1 MANRQNVIEHILRGA
16 RGAYS
21 GAKSAMMESE
31 RGVRDDLLERIQA
44 NREAGVAGLAQEYR
58 GRSAEEQK
66 LQRAEYRKR
75 PDARTGLKA
84 SQYPRAMAEADYSP
98 SIIDRAL
105 MLRQQIA
112 ANNAAAGLK
121 GDLSRGATVAGITGG
136 ITASG
141 AALID
146 LMQYLSQGAEVE
158 GEREDVLSS

>member
-1 MANRQNVIEHILRGA
+1 MEQILGGIRGTYTGA
-16 RGAYS
+16 RD
-21 GAKSAMMESE
+21 AMMKSE
-31 RGVRDDLLERIQA
+31 GAVSEDLVGRIQA
-44 NREAGVAGLAQEYR
+44 NREAGIDALTREYKAR
-58 GRSAEEQK
+58 TPDERRSM
-66 LQRAEYRKR
+66 RAKYDRR
-75 PDARTGLKA
+75 QDARPGMKA
-84 SQYPRAMAEADYSP
+84 AEYPRAMAEADYSP